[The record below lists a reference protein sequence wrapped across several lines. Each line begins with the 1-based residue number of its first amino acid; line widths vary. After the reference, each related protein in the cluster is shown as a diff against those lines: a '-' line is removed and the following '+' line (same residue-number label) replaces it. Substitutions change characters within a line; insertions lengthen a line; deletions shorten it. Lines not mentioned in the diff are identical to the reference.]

1 MKSRQNLTQQLLSSK
16 ENVVDDDHNRETWI
30 FTFFLI
36 SFLFL
41 YESLM
46 MMESSFFACISFL
59 KIYSTKG
66 SSSRTGYIAEHAKK

>member
-59 KIYSTKG
+59 KIYSTK
-66 SSSRTGYIAEHAKK
+66 SSSGTGYVAEHAKK